1 MARAI
6 YYRWKGP
13 LVMTE
18 KLHFFDI
25 MAVDPKDQRP
35 LYAQVYGAIRRAI
48 LDGMLRPGM
57 RLPSTRALAGDLN
70 IARNTVITAFEQ
82 LTAEGYVETLTG
94 SGTRVAR
101 LPQTIF
107 ARNRRRVE
115 DGTKGRIARARRLSL
130 RGRGLG
136 LAPRYLPTYE
146 HPTFA
151 PGLPSI
157 EEFPQRHW
165 ARILG
170 RCARQS
176 QPCYCD
182 YSHMGGLRELR
193 AAIVDHLG
201 AARGVKAEPAQI
213 IVLASAQAALDIV
226 TRLTLDPGEV
236 AWIENPGYLG
246 ARAAFLNAGASLHPI
261 PMDAQGIDIAYG
273 RSQNAKSPK
282 LIYTTPS
289 HQCPTGTTMS
299 LTRRLELLEY
309 AYRAGSWIIEDDYD
323 SEFRYRGSPIA
334 SLQGLD
340 REGCVIYMGTF
351 SKTMFPGLRI
361 GYVVAPLSLVDAL
374 EVAVCHTGQAA
385 PKLLQAALAIFLV
398 EGHFAEHVRRMRR
411 VYAERQ
417 RIFISE
423 LHGQLSGRLT
433 VQRSDTGIQLI
444 GYLEA
449 SVDDRQATAAAER
462 LKIAA
467 PPLSRFY
474 LGEAARPGLFLG
486 YAATREDRIA
496 AGVRELARA
505 LDRVTIR
512 KKR

>member
-1 MARAI
+1 
-6 YYRWKGP
+6 
-13 LVMTE
+13 VTE
-18 KLHFFDI
+18 KVYFFDI
-25 MAVDPKDQRP
+25 MAVDPKDPRP

-57 RLPSTRALAGDLN
+57 RLPSTRTLAGDLS

-101 LPQTIF
+101 FPQTIF
-107 ARNRRRVE
+107 TRDRRRVE
-115 DGTKGRIARARRLSL
+115 DGIKGKIAL
-130 RGRGLG
+130 RGRGLAV
-136 LAPRYLPTYE
+136 APRQLPTYE

-157 EEFPQRHW
+157 EEFPQHHW

-176 QPCYCD
+176 QPRYCD
-182 YSHMGGLRELR
+182 YSHMAGLPELR

-201 AARGVKAEPAQI
+201 AARGVKAEPEQI

-226 TRLTLDPGEV
+226 TRLTLDPGDV

-246 ARAAFLNAGASLHPI
+246 ARAALVNAGASLHPI
-261 PMDAQGIDIAYG
+261 PMDDQGIDIVYG
-273 RSQNAKSPK
+273 RSQTPKPPK

-309 AYRAGSWIIEDDYD
+309 AYRVGSWIIEDDYD

-385 PKLLQAALAIFLV
+385 PKLLQIALAIFIV

-423 LHGQLSGRLT
+423 LRGQLSGRLT
-433 VQRSDTGIQLI
+433 VQRSDTGIQLVA
-444 GYLEA
+444 YLEG
-449 SVDDRQATAAAER
+449 SVDDREATAAAER

-474 LGEAARPGLFLG
+474 LGDAVQPGLFLG
-486 YAATREDRIA
+486 YAATREDRIP

-505 LDRVTIR
+505 LECVTVR
-512 KKR
+512 KKRSSGQNVR